1 MQWVGD
7 QVEVV
12 EADEIA
18 CVAVDETE
26 VDVQDGHM
34 ECLTG
39 WDLTVYDYM
48 SVSKDGFVPINVKP
62 MMSSTQL
69 INNVL

>member
-18 CVAVDETE
+18 CVA

-48 SVSKDGFVPINVKP
+48 SVSKDGFDPINVKP